1 MSKPE
6 DELSKKGDKPS
17 VDGKKSDRDKK
28 KEDKKKQKKR
38 KHIELYCDDLIKKAK
53 DGKIDRVIG
62 REKKLS
68 ELFRFSAV
76 EQRIT
81 LAL

>member
-1 MSKPE
+1 MARSLIEIRKR
-6 DELSKKGDKPS
+6 KIR
-17 VDGKKSDRDKK
+17 KS
-28 KEDKKKQKKR
+28 KKR